1 VAVGEVL
8 NRKPQYGL
16 TAKASKETLNIRYLR
31 ISDITDQ
38 GNLKNNDPRFLDLN
52 EQEFNKYRLYKGDIL
67 IARSGSVGR
76 VCLHHDYK
84 QKVVFAFY
92 LIRFR
97 LDTNQIIPKF
107 FFYYGLSPL
116 YKKYI
121 EDTLRIVAQP
131 NINATE
137 YSNLQIPLPSL
148 PEQKRIVARIE
159 ALFSKIDE
167 IKRLRKEA
175 NDLAKTLMQSALH
188 EVFSKAD
195 EKGWKWV
202 RLGEVCEINPS
213 KKEITSISNDLEVSF
228 IPMDAVDEGKG
239 EIVNSEIRKIKEVRK
254 GYTYFK
260 EEDVIFAKITPCM
273 ENGKCAIAKNLVNKL
288 GFGSTEFHVIRPLNS
303 VLSEWIWFY
312 LRQQH
317 IREEAT
323 KYFTGSVGQQRV
335 PKEFLENLLLPLPS
349 LPEQKRVVARIEALF
364 SKIDEI
370 KRLRKEANDLAK
382 TLLQSALH
390 EVFSK
395 ADEKGWR
402 WVRLGEVVETTSG
415 GTPQRSIKEYW
426 ENGTIPWV
434 KSGEL
439 ENNII
444 SKTEEKITLLGLEN
458 SNAKLFQKG
467 TLIVAMYGAT
477 VGKTAI
483 LGIDAATNQAVCG
496 IFPKIDLINRD
507 YIRYFFIYKRPELV
521 KNSFGGAQPN
531 ISQTVIRDLLI
542 PLPPL
547 PEQKRIIAYLDTIQQ
562 KAQALQRLQAE
573 TEREIEKLKESIL
586 HKAFRGEL

>member
-1 VAVGEVL
+1 MKQQSLKIFSKEETGPYELPKGWRWVRLGEVL
-8 NRKPQYGL
+8 KEDRKTINPQDYPAENFWLVTMDCVESNTGKLLKKINLCGKEIKSTKYQFNFNHVLYGKL
-16 TAKASKETLNIRYLR
+16 RPYLNKVYAVPEGERGICTTEF
-31 ISDITDQ
+31 IPFI
-38 GNLKNNDPRFLDLN
+38 PLN
-52 EQEFNKYRLYKGDIL
+52 ADKKYI
-67 IARSGSVGR
+67 
-76 VCLHHDYK
+76 
-84 QKVVFAFY
+84 AFY
-92 LIRFR
+92 LRKKEVIEFAMNNLTGTRQPR
-97 LDTNQIIPKF
+97 VNIEAL
-107 FFYYGLSPL
+107 LSF
-116 YKKYI
+116 
-121 EDTLRIVAQP
+121 
-131 NINATE
+131 
-137 YSNLQIPLPSL
+137 QIPLPSL

-159 ALFSKIDE
+159 ALFSKIEE

-335 PKEFLENLLLPLPS
+335 PKEFLENLLLPLP
-349 LPEQKRVVARIEALF
+349 
-364 SKIDEI
+364 
-370 KRLRKEANDLAK
+370 
-382 TLLQSALH
+382 
-390 EVFSK
+390 
-395 ADEKGWR
+395 
-402 WVRLGEVVETTSG
+402 
-415 GTPQRSIKEYW
+415 
-426 ENGTIPWV
+426 
-434 KSGEL
+434 
-439 ENNII
+439 
-444 SKTEEKITLLGLEN
+444 
-458 SNAKLFQKG
+458 
-467 TLIVAMYGAT
+467 
-477 VGKTAI
+477 
-483 LGIDAATNQAVCG
+483 
-496 IFPKIDLINRD
+496 
-507 YIRYFFIYKRPELV
+507 
-521 KNSFGGAQPN
+521 
-531 ISQTVIRDLLI
+531 
-542 PLPPL
+542 PL
-547 PEQKRIIAYLDTIQQ
+547 PEQKRIIAYLDAIQQ
-562 KAQALQRLQAE
+562 KAQALQKLQAE
-573 TEREIEKLKESIL
+573 TEREIERLRETIL

>member
-1 VAVGEVL
+1 MKQQSL
-8 NRKPQYGL
+8 KIFL
-16 TAKASKETLNIRYLR
+16 KEETGPY
-31 ISDITDQ
+31 
-38 GNLKNNDPRFLDLN
+38 
-52 EQEFNKYRLYKGDIL
+52 E
-67 IARSGSVGR
+67 
-76 VCLHHDYK
+76 
-84 QKVVFAFY
+84 
-92 LIRFR
+92 
-97 LDTNQIIPKF
+97 
-107 FFYYGLSPL
+107 
-116 YKKYI
+116 
-121 EDTLRIVAQP
+121 
-131 NINATE
+131 
-137 YSNLQIPLPSL
+137 LP
-148 PEQKRIVARIE
+148 
-159 ALFSKIDE
+159 
-167 IKRLRKEA
+167 
-175 NDLAKTLMQSALH
+175 
-188 EVFSKAD
+188 
-195 EKGWKWV
+195 KGWRWV

-213 KKEITSISNDLEVSF
+213 KKEITHISDDLEVSF

-260 EEDVIFAKITPCM
+260 EGDVIFAKITPCM

-402 WVRLGEVVETTSG
+402 WVRLGEVMETTSG